1 MLQDNPASEDCRV
14 MEFKQPII
22 DHILADHV
30 IKSLQVKSETGCE
43 AYCFEDNDC
52 MSVNLGPPLE
62 DGKHLCEL
70 SSSDHNLNPGDLKSQ
85 ENFIYKPVWVSISVT
100 HCKCHIVPHCKYS

>member
-22 DHILADHV
+22 NHILAGHV

-43 AYCFEDNDC
+43 AHCFEDNDC
-52 MSVNLGPPLE
+52 MSVNLGPPQQVR
-62 DGKHLCEL
+62 KHLCEL
-70 SSSDHNLNPGDLKSQ
+70 SSSDHNLHPGDLKSQ
-85 ENFIYKPVWVSISVT
+85 ENFIYKPVWVSMYVT
-100 HCKCHIVPHCKYS
+100 LP